1 MVAIVLRA
9 GFVGLCV
16 GLFLPLVQ
24 AAGDDP
30 EYEGMKVSKWVDTV
44 QNASSARQRALA
56 VEALGKIWVL
66 HKHKDA
72 IPNIC
77 RSLRVDPSAAVR
89 AQAAVVLSG
98 LRAEDLPLFSK
109 DLVGALENEKES
121 RVRRQI
127 ISAMTK
133 FPETCV
139 LGIEALI
146 SALKDD
152 DPAVKVAAA
161 EALAL
166 AAITVKG
173 SAKSAAS
180 ELAPLLKEKDKA
192 VRMAAIYAIARIEPE
207 GASTIAETLA
217 TMLQSEGAEADVKR
231 EIVTSIGLLSQKSG
245 VVVNA
250 LAKALSDPDDE
261 VRRRAARVLG
271 TFGTAA
277 STAADDL
284 FKVIT
289 DEKLTD
295 IRVDAVR
302 AFGSALGPAGLKARI
317 RTLLPHLTPE
327 VQPAWE
333 VRLAVVDEIGSL
345 GWEFLGSDLTSPQPE
360 TKAAA
365 LEVMASLR
373 KRLADP
379 QIQVRE
385 AAAVAVRKIEKK
397 PEPKKEPEKKEP

>member
-1 MVAIVLRA
+1 
-9 GFVGLCV
+9 
-16 GLFLPLVQ
+16 
-24 AAGDDP
+24 
-30 EYEGMKVSKWVDTV
+30 
-44 QNASSARQRALA
+44 
-56 VEALGKIWVL
+56 
-66 HKHKDA
+66 
-72 IPNIC
+72 
-77 RSLRVDPSAAVR
+77 
-89 AQAAVVLSG
+89 
-98 LRAEDLPLFSK
+98 
-109 DLVGALENEKES
+109 LENEKES